1 MIRQI
6 PLGDTMIITAN
17 KTEKTSGGIV
27 LLDNAQILQ
36 EQEVLAISKTI
47 TEIEVGDKVYINW
60 IKFTKKVNKTSKVA
74 KDPSQ
79 PDNMDTILGYEDLV
93 EIPVYMMDGVEV
105 IAINKYDIMPWKLP
119 KEEAID
125 KSRIIKDFKTLN

>member
-17 KTEKTSGGIV
+17 KTERTNGGIV

-60 IKFTKKVNKTSKVA
+60 SKFTKKVSKNSKVA

-79 PDNMDTILGYEDLV
+79 PDNLDTIIGYDDLV
-93 EIPVYMMDGVEV
+93 EIPVYMMDGIEV

-125 KSRIIKDFKTLN
+125 KSKIVTNLNKFN